1 MLIVDEG
8 ALEFEFIREDDTMFF
23 VQVQI
28 TSFYHSVQEPII
40 MHTKPHGLTDN
51 NINLSIK
58 ILPRKNLNNIL
69 KLIFLNNL
77 LHHPNILLLRQ
88 RMPIYYTIYFSG
100 PGFSSVNRVVTV
112 ATGCKVQDDFIS
124 EKVRVVSD
132 CVVIGFECAL
142 VLEQALELL

>member
-1 MLIVDEG
+1 
-8 ALEFEFIREDDTMFF
+8 
-23 VQVQI
+23 
-28 TSFYHSVQEPII
+28 

-69 KLIFLNNL
+69 KLIFLDNL

-88 RMPIYYTIYFSG
+88 RVPIDYTIHFRG

-112 ATGCKVQDDFIS
+112 TAGCKVQDDLVG
-124 EKVRVVSD
+124 EKVRVVCD
-132 CVVIGFECAL
+132 CVVIGLEGAL